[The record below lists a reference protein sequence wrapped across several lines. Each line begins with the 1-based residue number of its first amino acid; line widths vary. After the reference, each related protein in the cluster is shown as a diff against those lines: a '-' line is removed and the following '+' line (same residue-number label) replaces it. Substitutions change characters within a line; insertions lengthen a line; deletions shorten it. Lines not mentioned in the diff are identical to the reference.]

1 MNWSNGSFGIW
12 HYETMVLDFFCHMW
26 MSQVEKNEE
35 KYEDE
40 SFGVGAL
47 TVGMQVKKAAVSS
60 PSFSLHQQP
69 WLPPQKKTALR
80 IPKKVTLKNVDD
92 VTGQVQCMHYL
103 VGGEGWLSTILGFL
117 PEMDYVSP
125 ILITSQPLFKYMN
138 LDILHLD
145 DVWYST
151 LTNPHISWSKE

>member
-1 MNWSNGSFGIW
+1 MVHLGFGTTRLWSLIFFATCGWARWKKMRRNMKMN
-12 HYETMVLDFFCHMW
+12 HLELVLLQLECR
-26 MSQVEKNEE
+26 
-35 KYEDE
+35 
-40 SFGVGAL
+40 L
-47 TVGMQVKKAAVSS
+47 KKASVSS

-69 WLPPQKKTALR
+69 WLPPPPKKKTALR

>member
-1 MNWSNGSFGIW
+1 MDG
-12 HYETMVLDFFCHMW
+12 
-26 MSQVEKNEE
+26 
-35 KYEDE
+35 
-40 SFGVGAL
+40 
-47 TVGMQVKKAAVSS
+47 
-60 PSFSLHQQP
+60 
-69 WLPPQKKTALR
+69 
-80 IPKKVTLKNVDD
+80 

-145 DVWYST
+145 DV
-151 LTNPHISWSKE
+151 